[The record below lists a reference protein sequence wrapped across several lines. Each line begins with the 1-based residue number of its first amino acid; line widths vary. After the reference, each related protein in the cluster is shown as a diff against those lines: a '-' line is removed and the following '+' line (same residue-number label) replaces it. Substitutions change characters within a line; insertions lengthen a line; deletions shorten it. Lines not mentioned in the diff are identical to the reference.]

1 VLRLLSPIHIHRQM
15 VENTKNAKPQVDEAA
30 DDSKDAP
37 KLLLDD
43 VTGEMV
49 SKK

>member
-1 VLRLLSPIHIHRQM
+1 M
-15 VENTKNAKPQVDEAA
+15 VESKEDTKPKVDEATEE
-30 DDSKDAP
+30 SKDAP
-37 KLLLDD
+37 KLILDD

>member
-1 VLRLLSPIHIHRQM
+1 M
-15 VENTKNAKPQVDEAA
+15 VESNQDTKPKVDEAA
-30 DDSKDAP
+30 EDSKDAP

>member
-1 VLRLLSPIHIHRQM
+1 M
-15 VENTKNAKPQVDEAA
+15 VEPTKENPSVAEDAKGEPT
-30 DDSKDAP
+30 
-37 KLLLDD
+37 LYLDD

>member
-1 VLRLLSPIHIHRQM
+1 MSESQD
-15 VENTKNAKPQVDEAA
+15 A
-30 DDSKDAP
+30 SKAP
-37 KLLLDD
+37 VKAPEEEKKEDQKKYLDD